1 MTRNA
6 LPTAE
11 QCNQYQFKNL
21 LGVKGTLSIELSVQ
35 NSILRFVLLHFC
47 RSHFKRP
54 FTSLYLD
61 IFMSSQAVPKM
72 ASPAIQQQDNSA
84 KMGKPTNPPERDAG
98 VVITQVGLLTNIVMA
113 AIKGVYGYSVNS
125 KTMLA
130 DAIHGAT
137 DAMSDTLALAAITW
151 GSRPP
156 TSQFPYGHGKIESL
170 GALGVSAILLVG
182 SLSMGFNSF
191 YFLLVP
197 FLQGKQQGLVNQEA
211 AVGTFVYAGGGLL
224 SHIFAIGISLATIAA
239 KEWLYSATMK
249 LATECKSTVLESNA
263 LHHRVD
269 SFTEV
274 VIICVIL
281 TSKLFRHVAW
291 LDPVGGLFI
300 SLMAVRPAT
309 EFTASAL
316 RELVDYSIEE
326 EVKEDIYLCSEDILE
341 EIDSSGKVVVTSV
354 TGIRSGQRNLI
365 NLEMAMPN
373 RWTIDEAS
381 ELEIKFCT
389 ELEKRTQ
396 NVCHA
401 RIHVRPV
408 EAKKE
413 IRLALS
419 LSLIFITLGSSSG
432 YKTLYDETL
441 RKMPPGEAS
450 LDIHSELLAPI
461 LIPRVSGTDG
471 SSVVQHHFIQYFNKH
486 LPEWTIQ
493 WQNSSAKTPLG
504 NSKVHFSNLIFRR
517 RPPGVEDASVSWL
530 TLAAHYDSKISPVGF
545 IGATDSAVPCAVLL
559 QMARNIEGALQAKW
573 GKDPG
578 EIKNGNE
585 EIIDGIQIL
594 LLDGEEAFLEWTEE
608 DSLYGS
614 RSLAQEWD
622 LPRSPTSA
630 FRTNVDS
637 ISLFVLLDLLGAAE
651 PTIASHFLTTH
662 WVYERAADIEHRMRN
677 LKLLETQPRKMFF
690 LEKHKPADRFTES
703 PIQDDHIPFIRRGV
717 HVLHIIPTP
726 FPAVWH
732 TMQDNAENLDM
743 PTVRDWIRIMS
754 ALVMEWM
761 EVGDLYI

>member
-1 MTRNA
+1 
-6 LPTAE
+6 
-11 QCNQYQFKNL
+11 
-21 LGVKGTLSIELSVQ
+21 
-35 NSILRFVLLHFC
+35 
-47 RSHFKRP
+47 
-54 FTSLYLD
+54 
-61 IFMSSQAVPKM
+61 M
-72 ASPAIQQQDNSA
+72 ASPATQKQENSA
-84 KMGKPTNPPERDAG
+84 EREKSTSPPERDAG
-98 VVITQVGLLTNIVMA
+98 FVITQVGLLTNIAMA
-113 AIKGVYGYSVNS
+113 AIKGVYGYKVSS
-125 KTMLA
+125 KTMMA

-137 DAMSDTLALAAITW
+137 DAISDTLALVAISW

-170 GALGVSAILLVG
+170 GALGVSAMLLVG
-182 SLSMGFNSF
+182 SLSMGFNSLH
-191 YFLLVP
+191 FLLVP

-211 AVGTFVYAGGGLL
+211 AVGTFAYAGGSLL
-224 SHIFAIGISLATIAA
+224 SHMFAIGISLATIAI

-249 LATECKSTVLESNA
+249 LATERKSTVLESNA

-269 SFTEV
+269 SLTEV

-316 RELVDYSIEE
+316 RELVDYSVDE

-341 EIDSSGKVVVTSV
+341 EIDGSGKVVVTSV

-365 NLEMAMPN
+365 KLEVAMPN
-373 RWTIDEAS
+373 GWTIDEAS
-381 ELEIKFCT
+381 ELEIKFCK

-401 RIHVRPV
+401 LIHVRPV
-408 EAKKE
+408 EERTPTKSCVCVTTPQS
-413 IRLALS
+413 ISIMMLSRLALS
-419 LSLIFITLGSSSG
+419 VSLIFVTLGSSSG
-432 YKTLYDETL
+432 YKTLSDETL
-441 RKMPPGEAS
+441 RKMPSGEAS

-486 LPEWTIQ
+486 LPEWSIQ

-504 NSKVHFSNLIFRR
+504 NSKVPFSNLIFRR
-517 RPPGVEDASVSWL
+517 RPPGVQDNSVSWL

-573 GKDPG
+573 GKDP
-578 EIKNGNE
+578 EETNNGNQG
-585 EIIDGIQIL
+585 IIDGIQIL
-594 LLDGEEAFLEWTEE
+594 LLDGEEAFLQWTEE

-662 WVYERAADIEHRMRN
+662 WVYERAADVEHRMRYLN
-677 LKLLETQPRKMFF
+677 LLETQPRKMFF
-690 LEKHKPADRFTES
+690 LERHKPADKFTQS
-703 PIQDDHIPFIRRGV
+703 HIQDDHIPFLRRGV

-732 TMQDNAENLDM
+732 KMEDNAENLDM

-761 EVGDLYI
+761 EVGDL